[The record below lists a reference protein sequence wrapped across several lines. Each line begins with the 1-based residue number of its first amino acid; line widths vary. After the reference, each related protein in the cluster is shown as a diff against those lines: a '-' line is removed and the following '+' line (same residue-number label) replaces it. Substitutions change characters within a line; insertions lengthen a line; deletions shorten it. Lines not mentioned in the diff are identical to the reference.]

1 MRRIKPRAKPFRRSI
16 SPIGTE
22 KGSCRGKGPGMD
34 GTNTLTVDEIAALFG
49 IPVTAVQERLARRAV
64 PQEYFSIAD
73 LAKRWRCSRG
83 TVYNR
88 LRAHGAKVL
97 DFAPNGKRGKKV
109 VAASTVLQL
118 EARQTK
124 RLC

>member
-1 MRRIKPRAKPFRRSI
+1 MSNNP
-16 SPIGTE
+16 
-22 KGSCRGKGPGMD
+22 
-34 GTNTLTVDEIAALFG
+34 TLTVDEIASLFG
-49 IPVTAVQERLARRAV
+49 IPVAAVRERLAHHTAAL
-64 PQEYFSIAD
+64 EYFSISD

-97 DFAPNGKRGKKV
+97 DFAPSGKKGKKV

-118 EARQTK
+118 EAHQTK

>member
-1 MRRIKPRAKPFRRSI
+1 
-16 SPIGTE
+16 
-22 KGSCRGKGPGMD
+22 MD
-34 GTNTLTVDEIAALFG
+34 GTDTLTLDEIAALFA
-49 IPVTAVQERLARRAV
+49 IPVTAVHERLARRAV
-64 PQEYFSIAD
+64 PQEYFSIPD

-109 VAASTVLQL
+109 VAAPTVLQL
-118 EARQTK
+118 EARRTR

>member
-1 MRRIKPRAKPFRRSI
+1 MKHHSTQLGVRKNPDSLRVHGLRFTATQSSLSSVSSFSPDGRS
-16 SPIGTE
+16 SLGE
-22 KGSCRGKGPGMD
+22 ADR
-34 GTNTLTVDEIAALFG
+34 
-49 IPVTAVQERLARRAV
+49 
-64 PQEYFSIAD
+64 QEYFSIPD

-88 LRAHGAKVL
+88 LRTHGAKVL

-109 VAASTVLQL
+109 VPALTVSHM
-118 EARQTK
+118 EERQTK

>member
-1 MRRIKPRAKPFRRSI
+1 
-16 SPIGTE
+16 
-22 KGSCRGKGPGMD
+22 MD
-34 GTNTLTVDEIAALFG
+34 ATNALTVNEIAALLG
-49 IPVTAVQERLARRAV
+49 IPVNTVRERLARHNS
-64 PQEYFSIAD
+64 PQEYFSILD

-109 VAASTVLQL
+109 VAAATVLQL

>member
-1 MRRIKPRAKPFRRSI
+1 
-16 SPIGTE
+16 
-22 KGSCRGKGPGMD
+22 MD
-34 GTNTLTVDEIAALFG
+34 TNPTLTVDEIASLFG
-49 IPVTAVQERLARRAV
+49 IPVTAVRERLARHPAAL
-64 PQEYFSIAD
+64 EYFSISD

-109 VAASTVLQL
+109 VAASMVIQL

>member
-1 MRRIKPRAKPFRRSI
+1 MAQIETQS
-16 SPIGTE
+16 S
-22 KGSCRGKGPGMD
+22 GSDTP
-34 GTNTLTVDEIAALFG
+34 TALTVDEIATLFG
-49 IPVTAVQERLARRAV
+49 IPVNAVRERLARRTVA
-64 PQEYFSIAD
+64 QEYFSIPD

-109 VAASTVLQL
+109 VAASTVLRL
-118 EARQTK
+118 ETRQTK

>member
-1 MRRIKPRAKPFRRSI
+1 
-16 SPIGTE
+16 
-22 KGSCRGKGPGMD
+22 MD
-34 GTNTLTVDEIAALFG
+34 HNPTLSVDEIASLFG
-49 IPVTAVQERLARRAV
+49 IPIAVVRERLARRST
-64 PQEYFSIAD
+64 PQEYFSIPD

-97 DFAPNGKRGKKV
+97 DFAPNGKKGKKV
-109 VAASTVLQL
+109 LAASTVFQL

>member
-1 MRRIKPRAKPFRRSI
+1 
-16 SPIGTE
+16 
-22 KGSCRGKGPGMD
+22 MD
-34 GTNTLTVDEIAALFG
+34 PTGTLTVDEIAALFG
-49 IPVTAVQERLARRAV
+49 IPVTAVHERLARRTV
-64 PQEYFSIAD
+64 LQEYFSISD

-97 DFAPNGKRGKKV
+97 DFARDGKRGKKV
-109 VAASTVLQL
+109 VAASTVVQL
-118 EARQTK
+118 EAHQTK

>member
-1 MRRIKPRAKPFRRSI
+1 
-16 SPIGTE
+16 
-22 KGSCRGKGPGMD
+22 MD
-34 GTNTLTVDEIAALFG
+34 TNPTLTVDEIASLFG
-49 IPVTAVQERLARRAV
+49 IPVNAVREKLAHRSA
-64 PQEYFSIAD
+64 PQEYFSISD

-109 VAASTVLQL
+109 IAASIVLQL
-118 EARQTK
+118 ESRQTK

>member
-1 MRRIKPRAKPFRRSI
+1 MLGDSTVALTNGALSH
-16 SPIGTE
+16 
-22 KGSCRGKGPGMD
+22 MD
-34 GTNTLTVDEIAALFG
+34 ATNALTVDEIASLFG
-49 IPVTAVQERLARRAV
+49 LPVNTVRERLARRTL
-64 PQEYFSIAD
+64 PQEYFSIPD

>member
-1 MRRIKPRAKPFRRSI
+1 MKDRTTQFGVRKNPDSPRVHGLRFIANPSSLSFVSRFSPDGRS
-16 SPIGTE
+16 SEG
-22 KGSCRGKGPGMD
+22 
-34 GTNTLTVDEIAALFG
+34 AADC
-49 IPVTAVQERLARRAV
+49 
-64 PQEYFSIAD
+64 QEYFSILD
-73 LAKRWRCSRG
+73 LARRWRCSRG

-97 DFAPNGKRGKKV
+97 DFATNGKRGKKV

>member
-1 MRRIKPRAKPFRRSI
+1 MAQIETQSSRPDTA
-16 SPIGTE
+16 TA
-22 KGSCRGKGPGMD
+22 
-34 GTNTLTVDEIAALFG
+34 LTVDEIATLFG
-49 IPVTAVQERLARRAV
+49 IPASAVRERLARRTL
-64 PQEYFSIAD
+64 PQEYFSIPD

-97 DFAPNGKRGKKV
+97 DFATNGKRGKKV

>member
-1 MRRIKPRAKPFRRSI
+1 MKHGSIQLGARKNPDSLRVHGLRFIANPSSLSFVSTLSPDGRS
-16 SPIGTE
+16 SAG
-22 KGSCRGKGPGMD
+22 
-34 GTNTLTVDEIAALFG
+34 AADC
-49 IPVTAVQERLARRAV
+49 
-64 PQEYFSIAD
+64 QEYFSILD
-73 LAKRWRCSRG
+73 LAERWRCSRG

-109 VAASTVLQL
+109 VPASTVLQL

>member
-1 MRRIKPRAKPFRRSI
+1 VAQIEAYSSRTDTA
-16 SPIGTE
+16 TV
-22 KGSCRGKGPGMD
+22 
-34 GTNTLTVDEIAALFG
+34 LTVDEIAALFG
-49 IPVTAVQERLARRAV
+49 IPVAAVRERLARRV
-64 PQEYFSIAD
+64 VQLEYFSIPD

-88 LRAHGAKVL
+88 LRAYGAQVL